1 MKTFSYFYLISFF
14 LVFVLSG
21 CQDVKKG
28 FSQKKMDQGNEFL
41 VIKKNPL
48 IVPPDFDELPKPK
61 EKNNSNENLKSN
73 NNSENEF
80 KILLEKNEST
90 SIQSNS
96 TDKTGTLEE
105 NILNQIKK

>member
-1 MKTFSYFYLISFF
+1 MRKFRYFFLISFF

-21 CQDVKKG
+21 CQNVKKG
-28 FSQKKMDQGNEFL
+28 FSQKKIDQGNEFL

-48 IVPPDFDELPKPK
+48 VLPPDFDELPKPK
-61 EKNNSNENLKSN
+61 EKSNLNKNLKSS

-80 KILLEKNEST
+80 KSLIEKKENT
-90 SIQSNS
+90 SNQSNS
-96 TDKTGTLEE
+96 TEQKETLEE

>member
-1 MKTFSYFYLISFF
+1 MRKFNYFFLISFF

-48 IVPPDFDELPKPK
+48 VVPPDFDELPRPK
-61 EKNNSNENLKSN
+61 EKSNFNKNLKSSG
-73 NNSENEF
+73 NSKNEI
-80 KILLEKNEST
+80 KSLIEKNENT
-90 SIQSNS
+90 SNQSNS
-96 TDKTGTLEE
+96 TEKKGTLEE